1 MQNLIQAYFFVQSK
15 EKQSKIGNKTIDNKM
30 FGLQNLY
37 RKKKKSVSAVMS
49 TEIKV

>member
-30 FGLQNLY
+30 LRLQNLY
-37 RKKKKSVSAVMS
+37 QKEKKSVLAVMS
-49 TEIKV
+49 TEIEV